1 MGVSQYW
8 VKKIQFPIVG
18 SLVETRLLV
27 WWILTLFFVNKLASN
42 WVLTRVL
49 PFKLLDNTWFACKLV
64 FGVDKSPP
72 IQVAWQY
79 QFASNL
85 NRDSFLLLLAKTYYT
100 TTWSLDFVCK
110 QLSHRGLVAI
120 LKWQQVGTHQ
130 VHHPLE
136 THYDSSYRLVD
147 EP

>member
-1 MGVSQYW
+1 M
-8 VKKIQFPIVG
+8 
-18 SLVETRLLV
+18 
-27 WWILTLFFVNKLASN
+27 N
-42 WVLTRVL
+42 
-49 PFKLLDNTWFACKLV
+49 LDSFLCQQTCKQL
-64 FGVDKSPP
+64 GVDKSPP

-110 QLSHRGLVAI
+110 QLSHHGLVAF
-120 LKWQQVGTHQ
+120 LEWQQVGTHQ

-136 THYDSSYRLVD
+136 THYDSSYRLVY
-147 EP
+147 EA